1 MRIAMFLRHAW
12 LVFLVLGM
20 SLLVVGGVCY
30 LVETEPSGFA
40 IEQPQREIPGLQ
52 AGMQTDLTFLLQNPT
67 WHNVRIVGLV
77 EC

>member
-1 MRIAMFLRHAW
+1 MILRHVW
-12 LVFLVLGM
+12 LALFLLG
-20 SLLVVGGVCY
+20 LLLLAVGGVCY

-52 AGMQTDLTFLLQNPT
+52 AGMQTNVMFLLQNPT
-67 WHNVRIVGLV
+67 WHNVRIVGLA